1 MITMTIAQ
9 ATDLARYSMMLV
21 LQLSAPVLVI
31 GMLVGLVISLVQAV
45 TQLQEQT
52 LSFVPKMIIMA
63 VAAVIF
69 LPWMT
74 TKILE
79 FSVSMFTFQN
89 TVG

>member
-1 MITMTIAQ
+1 MSMTISQ
-9 ATDLARYSMMLV
+9 ATDLARYSMILV
-21 LQLSAPVLVI
+21 MQLSAPILVI
-31 GMLVGLVISLVQAV
+31 GMVVGLVISLLQAV

-79 FSVSMFTFQN
+79 FSVSMFSFQN
-89 TVG
+89 TLG

>member
-1 MITMTIAQ
+1 MSITIAQ
-9 ATDLARYSMMLV
+9 AMDLARYTMVLV
-21 LQLSAPVLVI
+21 MQLSAPVLVV
-31 GMLVGLVISLVQAV
+31 GMVVGLIISLLQAV

-63 VAAVIF
+63 VTAVIF

-79 FSVSMFTFQN
+79 FTASMFSLQN
-89 TVG
+89 SVG

>member
-1 MITMTIAQ
+1 MV
-9 ATDLARYSMMLV
+9 LV
-21 LQLSAPVLVI
+21 MQLSAPILII
-31 GMLVGLVISLVQAV
+31 GMVVGLIISLLQAV

-89 TVG
+89 TIG